1 MTPLRRVLFAVFIGS
16 GASTAACAQDVD
28 EWTTRLAAL
37 RTHNEA
43 AFQVGPRIVDAP
55 RDVAM
60 TAVRDAW
67 PSIDIDGVKTGLLK
81 AFHFGQHPDVLEVLH
96 LGATDSS
103 DDVRQYAFGYLRT
116 FAWRDFVANPDDYA
130 AWRETYAGMDVE
142 DVLHA
147 NVVAWVKRYEK
158 STSDEQE
165 QLQAEMDRLGLLGT
179 PNTKTYRPSVLRYA
193 RQAGMPD
200 ALLNADASA
209 QRAAQREMA
218 ATEPAVLDL
227 FAGGDTNKRYFLID
241 RGEDAPPDGYKLLV
255 VIPGGTGGEDF
266 QPFVKR
272 MTKEWLPQGYI
283 VAQLVAKE
291 WTPGQFVRVV
301 WPTAKLPIKEAEFT
315 TDAFVEAV
323 VTDVGARKRIIS
335 DHVYVMGWSSGGPPA
350 YAATL
355 AEDSSIRGAFILA
368 SVFRPF
374 FLPDLS
380 GAEGKS
386 FFILHSPEDF
396 IPIRMAEQARDA
408 LQDHG
413 ARTLLETY
421 ADGHGWPR
429 QIDVVA
435 RGMAFLERD

>member
-1 MTPLRRVLFAVFIGS
+1 MTSLRRILIVAFIGAIAIAAAS
-16 GASTAACAQDVD
+16 AQGAD
-28 EWTTRLAAL
+28 EWASRITAL
-37 RTHNEA
+37 SSHKEM
-43 AFQVGPRIVDAP
+43 AFQAGPRLVEAP

-60 TAVRDAW
+60 SAVRDAW
-67 PSIDIDGVKTGLLK
+67 PSIEVDGVKTGLLK
-81 AFHFGQHPDVLEVLH
+81 AFHFAQHPDVLEVLH

-103 DDVRQYAFGYLRT
+103 DDVRQYAFRYLRT
-116 FAWRDFVANPDDYA
+116 FAWRDFVANPDEYA
-130 AWRETYAGMDVE
+130 AWRERYAGQDVE

-147 NVVAWVKRYEK
+147 NVAEWVKRYEK
-158 STSDEQE
+158 STRDEQE
-165 QLQAEMDRLGLLGT
+165 QLRAELDQFGLLGT

-200 ALLNADASA
+200 ELLNADASA
-209 QRAAQREMA
+209 QREM
-218 ATEPAVLDL
+218 TEADPAVLDL

-241 RGEDAPPDGYKLLV
+241 RGEDAPLNGYKLLV

-291 WTPGQFVRVV
+291 WTPNQFVRVV
-301 WPTAKLPIKEAEFT
+301 WPTAKLPIQEAEFT

-323 VTDVGARKRIIS
+323 VADVGARKRINS

-350 YAATL
+350 YTAAL

-374 FLPDLS
+374 FLPDLA
-380 GAEGKS
+380 GAENKS
-386 FFILHSPEDF
+386 FFIMHSPDDF
-396 IPIRMAEQARDA
+396 IPIRMAEQAHEA

-421 ADGHGWPR
+421 TDGHGWPR